1 VLKDI
6 GPMELV
12 IVLVIVLLIFGAG
25 KLPSIGGALGKSIRE
40 FKKAKDGD
48 EDKMAGKPTEAVVEK
63 PVKQIADRPAAVA
76 VVEAPQTEL
85 KDKVKV

>member
-40 FKKAKDGD
+40 FKREKDGVA
-48 EDKMAGKPTEAVVEK
+48 DKPAGTPVVQATTAQSSPAEEK
-63 PVKQIADRPAAVA
+63 KA
-76 VVEAPQTEL
+76 T
-85 KDKVKV
+85 